1 MSASTG
7 WNSYSPPSDQRIEP
21 GSSHLV
27 TLMCRPITAST
38 GVTLTVMVA
47 TPLLVIDDLHASV
60 EDTEILKGITLTIN
74 GGETHAIMGPNGSGK
89 STLANVLLGHPSYV
103 VTKGTITY
111 KGEDITEAAPEV
123 RGQAGMFLGFQYPEE
138 IPGVSVVNF
147 LRTALSN
154 RTGTEYT
161 VLELRLKVMEAM
173 SDLGME
179 ASFADRYLNEGFS
192 GGERKRNEILQMT
205 ILEPDFAVLDETD
218 SGLDIDA
225 LKIVAEG
232 VQRLRNESRGFLII
246 THYQRM
252 LEYITPDIVHVLIDG
267 HIVETGGPA
276 LADRI
281 EETGYDDFRVKATHG

>member
-1 MSASTG
+1 MA
-7 WNSYSPPSDQRIEP
+7 
-21 GSSHLV
+21 
-27 TLMCRPITAST
+27 
-38 GVTLTVMVA
+38 MVE
-47 TPLLVIDDLHASV
+47 TPLLVIDNLHASV
-60 EDTEILKGITLTIN
+60 EGTEILKGVTLTIN
-74 GGETHAIMGPNGSGK
+74 AGETHAIMGPNGSGK
-89 STLANVLLGHPSYV
+89 STLANVLLGHPSYQ
-103 VTKGTITY
+103 VTRGTITF
-111 KGEDITEAAPEV
+111 KGEDFTEKAPEV

-173 SDLGME
+173 SELGMD

-192 GGERKRNEILQMT
+192 GGERKRNEVLQMAV
-205 ILEPDFAVLDETD
+205 LEPDFAVLDETD

-232 VQRLRNESRGFLII
+232 VERLRDDKRGFLII

-252 LEYITPDIVHVLIDG
+252 LDYITPDVVHVFVDG
-267 HIVETGGPA
+267 QTVESGNAT
-276 LADRI
+276 LADEI
-281 EETGYDDFRVKATHG
+281 EESGYDDYRVGAATS

>member
-1 MSASTG
+1 MA
-7 WNSYSPPSDQRIEP
+7 
-21 GSSHLV
+21 
-27 TLMCRPITAST
+27 
-38 GVTLTVMVA
+38 MVE
-47 TPLLVIDDLHASV
+47 TPLLVIDNLHASV
-60 EDTEILKGITLTIN
+60 DGTEILKGVTLTIN
-74 GGETHAIMGPNGSGK
+74 AGEAHAIMGPNGSGK
-89 STLANVLLGHPSYV
+89 STLANVLLGHPSY
-103 VTKGTITY
+103 TITEGTITY
-111 KGEDITEAAPEV
+111 KGEDITNAAPEV

-173 SDLGME
+173 RELGME

-192 GGERKRNEILQMT
+192 GGERKRNEILQMAV
-205 ILEPDFAVLDETD
+205 LEPDLAVLDETD

-232 VQRLRNESRGFLII
+232 VERLRNDERGFLII

-252 LEYITPDIVHVLIDG
+252 LDYITPDVVHIFIDG
-267 HIVETGGPA
+267 RIVESGGAA
-276 LADRI
+276 LADVI
-281 EETGYDDFRVKATHG
+281 EETGYDEYRSELSLS